1 MKRIVIITLII
12 FGFILSGCGSN
23 SNVDPVTPNDDNT
36 EMLNGYEFL
45 NVTDEVNVTEYKTY
59 QIGLQLVKDNLVVS
73 NANINVEAFDS
84 KYGEFMNMSA
94 VTDENGRVTF
104 EYLPPREKV
113 EDIDINLLYKDN
125 NDSVLKT
132 TVHISF
138 SDDYTGIPE
147 HESLYSLTGVTSET
161 IISNDNQLA
170 TINAYVVDKVGI
182 GVSGKTVSITAITD
196 SKYGQI
202 ISSSTVQSDESGKVS
217 FIYQAPSDISQLDG
231 NNTIVSIILRDGDS
245 FERQNVLIK
254 FVKVVELEESKP
266 IVIALNAYKEMNL
279 TNNSQSKNITIQVFK
294 DNAPYY
300 NGKVK
305 VMLPSK
311 VFDGVD
317 IGYFSTYEAQ
327 VGSDGLAHFTYTG
340 PQDLESLISS
350 GDTSSTFK
358 FYHEDNPTQYQEITM
373 HYVPDNGYT
382 PANYILSSVSQDDKY
397 TMGLENTKSFTLYL
411 KDDKGNNIDSEQ
423 IKSISIESTNTV
435 VGMLIDTATQNEVST
450 LPYSD
455 SEATN
460 EKSFTVK
467 TGTTSGLL
475 PIKIDVTFD
484 DNNGESQSISIMMNL
499 SVFSGPPTA
508 FSISYVGVEHNA
520 TIGKYIEKFA
530 VSATDAY
537 NNPVNTRPYIS
548 TGALVEYAVDGSSLD
563 GVRTTTS
570 PRLWHGANDSK
581 GTIEQ
586 LGSNTAQFT
595 VSTDVFKYLDI
606 DNDRL
611 VLFGAGYVYEALG
624 KWDLA
629 SISNNTIELKDSY
642 YGTDR
647 DDLYY
652 AIGHNNRQDLCSEDA
667 REYIGSMKS
676 STYQLDENGNVLIEF
691 EYDYHLTGKDI
702 MVWVNLTGYQAD
714 QGIVTRVGEAQKH
727 TLRGY
732 GLMSRETYTLA
743 SGAKNVI
750 LPFYIRH
757 ENVPE
762 VYRNG
767 HFAFAYH
774 GCQVDSIIDY
784 SNWYDARDCR
794 NEVVYV
800 DLNVSNPTMS
810 DCTIQLVNIEV
821 SPEFRGTNSF

>member
-1 MKRIVIITLII
+1 
-12 FGFILSGCGSN
+12 
-23 SNVDPVTPNDDNT
+23 
-36 EMLNGYEFL
+36 L
-45 NVTDEVNVTEYKTY
+45 NVTKELNITEYKTY
-59 QIGLQLVKDNLVVS
+59 NVEVQLVKDGLVVQG
-73 NANINVEAFDS
+73 ATIYVEALDN
-84 KYGEFMNMSA
+84 KYGEFVNMSA
-94 VTDENGRVTF
+94 VTDANGKAVF
-104 EYLPPREKV
+104 EYLPPKEKADDSKV
-113 EDIDINLLYKDN
+113 SLVFMDNETGSKLTIDVPIVFD
-125 NDSVLKT
+125 
-132 TVHISF
+132 
-138 SDDYTGIPE
+138 DDYSGTPISD
-147 HESLYSLTGVTSET
+147 SLYNLTGVTSEVVVSSPNQ
-161 IISNDNQLA
+161 IS
-170 TINAYVVDKVGI
+170 TINAYIVDKDGI
-182 GVSGKTVSITAITD
+182 GVAGKIVSITAITD
-196 SKYGQI
+196 SRYGQI
-202 ISSSTVQSDESGKVS
+202 TSGSSVESDASGKVS
-217 FIYQAPSDISQLDG
+217 FTYQGPNSIDAIDG
-231 NNTIVSIILRDGDS
+231 NSTEVSLILKDGDIVDKQPVKIS
-245 FERQNVLIK
+245 FKKSVT
-254 FVKVVELEESKP
+254 VEEAKP
-266 IVIALNAYKEMNL
+266 IVIALNAYKDINL
-279 TNNSQSKNITIQVFK
+279 TSNSQSKNISIQVFK
-294 DNAPYY
+294 DNAPYTE
-300 NGKVK
+300 GKVK

-317 IGYFSTYEAQ
+317 VGYFASYEASI
-327 VGSDGLAHFTYTG
+327 GSNGIAEFTYTG
-340 PQDLESLISS
+340 PQDLQALIDAN
-350 GDTSSTFK
+350 DTGSAFK
-358 FYHEDNPTQYQEITM
+358 FYHEDNPTQYQEINM

-450 LPYSD
+450 LSYSD
-455 SEATN
+455 SKATN

-537 NNPVNTRPYIS
+537 NNPINTRPYIS
-548 TGALVEYAVDGSSLD
+548 TGALVEYAVDGSNLD

-581 GTIEQ
+581 GKIEQ
-586 LGSNTAQFT
+586 LGGNTAQF
-595 VSTDVFKYLDI
+595 VASTDAFKYVDI

-629 SISNNTIELKDSY
+629 SVSDNTVELKDSY

-647 DDLYY
+647 DDLYS

-762 VYRNG
+762 FYRNG

-800 DLNVSNPTMS
+800 DLNVSNPKKD